1 MVLAGAGVY
10 GYGHLTGNDTNGLAN
25 VWIDTTTANNTCVYS
40 TTAVAYDDTKA
51 CSSFAAAYAFSAAG
65 GTAIVKCGS
74 YDNQAF
80 ASGSSHTAMT
90 VFRSENPLCATVQ
103 SSSATDTFVFGN
115 GSKYITLD
123 GFTINNGPDGYPIS
137 DTSSVGTN
145 INTDHISLLNNYI
158 NVGVKGNG
166 LLVSLHASQNWI
178 IDGNTFGPSCC
189 GATAGPSLE
198 GIRVGKPNNTTPSNC
213 TNTACHIQITN
224 NLFQFLN
231 RAAATWPSSGW
242 GGVPDV
248 SCPTCHND
256 AIHFFGAQ
264 DVQINYNRFYGDE
277 CNGIFFESSGNSTT
291 SDVDIIGNAISELAN
306 GCNGGVAFNFVGTG
320 WAGTFNIKFNSS
332 APQYNLNFNTTAA
345 FNVNVTGNYGPLN
358 VNGSGTSACGTGTGA
373 PNVTLTFAY
382 NVWTTATACTG
393 GDTAGESEDWV
404 SFDPAPA
411 VGQNMH
417 TSSGSTA
424 IGFVPTAVTG
434 GCPSVDFDGDVPS
447 SPCNAGA
454 DQSSAE
460 TTGASLAICSPSP
473 CTTGVTPSG
482 SSGGTNFVS
491 LGNISDGVRSQARS
505 LAYSIPV
512 NLKHDGSADGSPAA
526 LFYTGG
532 GGGTCGGAAI
542 GNEFNDSKAAAAA
555 VAYRMVIVM
564 LQPEDCNVS
573 GHRTGWAHPQID
585 CTGSVCGSTSVPT
598 DEPYI
603 AAAYNWACSGAGVA
617 ILHLDCDRLYMS
629 GASSGGAIPREVQCD
644 NVYGNATR
652 FRGVAWISNSPNA
665 TGAGAIAC
673 PSGNKT
679 TFTMHVIGM
688 SSGSDATS
696 TNLGPL
702 VDGHLIL
709 SFDNTRAAWAGY
721 LGTCGTAVSTAIGT
735 PSAANTQY
743 DYTCT
748 GASTP
753 MFRAVKIINGGH
765 SYCNLDNV
773 QGTPCTGNVPPTPTN
788 PTGTNRNGWS
798 TMLQEFEFFASGSR

>member
-10 GYGHLTGNDTNGLAN
+10 GYGRLTDGDTSGLAN
-25 VWIDTTTANNTCVYS
+25 IWIDTSTANNTCVYS
-40 TTAVAYDDTKA
+40 STPVAYDDTKA
-51 CSSFAAAYAFSAAG
+51 CDTFAAAYAFTASG
-65 GTAIVKCGS
+65 GTVIVKCGS

-80 ASGSSHTAMT
+80 SSGSSHTAMT
-90 VFRSENPLCATVQ
+90 IFRSENPLCATVQ

-198 GIRVGKPNNTTPSNC
+198 GIRVGKPNNATPSDC

-231 RAAATWPSSGW
+231 RASSTWPSSGW
-242 GGVPDV
+242 GTVPDV

-291 SDVDIIGNAISELAN
+291 SDVDIIGNAIGDLAN

-332 APQYNLNFNTTAA
+332 QPQFNLNFNTTAA

-358 VNGSGTSACGTGTGA
+358 VNGSGTSACGTGTGG
-373 PNVTLTFAY
+373 PSVTLVFAY
-382 NVWTTATACTG
+382 NVWTTSTACTG
-393 GDTAGESEDWV
+393 GDTASASEDWV
-404 SFDPAPA
+404 NFDPAPA
-411 VGQNMH
+411 VGQDMH
-417 TSSGSTA
+417 TSTGATA

-454 DQSSAE
+454 DQSTAE

-482 SSGGTNFVS
+482 SSGGTNNVS
-491 LGNISDGVRSQARS
+491 LGNISDGVRLQARS

-526 LFYTGG
+526 IFSLVGG
-532 GGGTCGGAAI
+532 GGDCGGAKLATD
-542 GNEFNDSKAAAAA
+542 FTDSKIAAAA
-555 VAYRMVIVM
+555 VTYKMVVVM
-564 LQPEDCNVS
+564 LQPEDCNGNGGS
-573 GHRTGWAHPQID
+573 PRRGWGHADID
-585 CTGSVCGSTSVPT
+585 CGGIPSACPPTGGSSVPQ
-598 DEPYI
+598 DSNYVK
-603 AAAYNWACSGAGVA
+603 AAVDWACTGAGVA
-617 ILHLDCDRLYMS
+617 ILHLDCTRLYLT
-629 GASSGGAIPREVQCD
+629 GGSSGGAGVRAIQCD
-644 NVYGNATR
+644 TVQSTSLGSS
-652 FRGVAWISNSPNA
+652 FRGYAWVSNEPNA
-665 TGAGAIAC
+665 VKPGGTSGIC
-673 PSGNKT
+673 PNNNKSSF
-679 TFTMHVIGM
+679 TFLVVGK
-688 SSGSDATS
+688 SSGSDATTTDLS
-696 TNLGPL
+696 LS
-702 VDGHLIL
+702 DHLIL
-709 SFDNTRAAWAGY
+709 SFDHTRTWWSGYNTGCA
-721 LGTCGTAVSTAIGT
+721 TAVHTVVGT
-735 PSAANTQY
+735 NDIY

-753 MFRAVKIINGGH
+753 LFHAAFITGGGH
-765 SYCNLDNV
+765 SYCELDDTR
-773 QGTPCTGNVPPTPTN
+773 GSPCTGTTDHA
-788 PTGTNRNGWS
+788 TNGWS
-798 TMLQEFEFFASGSR
+798 TLMEVLSFFASGSR